1 MNIHDLAKRMSE
13 KTAEIYRLKERKK
26 CDAETIATL
35 RKKLAQRDDELKIM
49 TQLNNSLES
58 KVAIIVRQNNLID
71 QLEQELNIVIK
82 NYISQIRS
90 HVEQKN

>member
-26 CDAETIATL
+26 CDAETIASLKKALASREKELTL
-35 RKKLAQRDDELKIM
+35 MA
-49 TQLNNSLES
+49 QLNNSLES

-82 NYISQIRS
+82 NYICQIRS